1 MPYQFLIEKVI
12 RARIY
17 DSIYWKEQC
26 FALTGKSLSTF
37 PQTLLTLHGCAAET
51 IIDKA
56 LELTSIG
63 GVYGGNQKP
72 TEFLSLALKLLVLQ
86 PEKAILLE
94 YLKAEEFK

>member
-1 MPYQFLIEKVI
+1 MCLPRLQAAKAY
-12 RARIY
+12 RSPSS
-17 DSIYWKEQC
+17 SI
-26 FALTGKSLSTF
+26 
-37 PQTLLTLHGCAAET
+37 AET